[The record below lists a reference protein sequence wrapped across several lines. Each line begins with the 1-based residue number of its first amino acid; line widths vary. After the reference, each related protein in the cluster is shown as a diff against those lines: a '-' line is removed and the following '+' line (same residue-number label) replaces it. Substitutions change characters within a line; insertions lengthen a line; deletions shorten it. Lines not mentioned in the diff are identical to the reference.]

1 MRQLFIYLFFG
12 LSLCL
17 TAQVRRNT
25 MYVDYINQYSG
36 MAVEQMRKHG
46 IPASITLAQGLLES
60 GAGRSELARR
70 SNNHFGI
77 KCGSSWRGKTTRHTD
92 DRPNECFRVYKNV
105 SESFED
111 HSLFLKKPRYS
122 SLFRLD
128 IQDYKGWAKG
138 LKACGYATSKIYA
151 TQLINIIEVY
161 DLTRYDAEG
170 LRIVYFEENNGLDYV
185 IVRDGDT
192 WESLSERLD
201 ISKRKLRK
209 YNDAYKGMPLYE
221 GDIIYAEK
229 KKRRAAKSYKEHP
242 WHTVRSGESMHS
254 ISQLYGIR
262 MERLYKMNYKEEDYV
277 PKVGDLLKI
286 R

>member
-1 MRQLFIYLFFG
+1 MRQFFISLFFG
-12 LSLCL
+12 VALCL

-25 MYVDYINQYSG
+25 MYVDYINQYKD
-36 MAVEQMRKHG
+36 MAVEQMRKHD

-60 GAGRSELARR
+60 GAGRSELARK

-105 SESFED
+105 RESFED

-138 LKACGYATSKIYA
+138 LRACGYATSKIYA
-151 TQLINIIEVY
+151 TQLINIIETY

-170 LRIVYFEENNGLDYV
+170 LRIVYFAKNNGLDYI

-201 ISKRKLRK
+201 KSKRKLRK

-229 KKRRAAKSYKEHP
+229 KKRRAARSYRKQP

-262 MERLYKMNYKEEDYV
+262 MKRLYKMNYKEEDYV